1 MEGMVEKELFA
12 SLAPV
17 IKGPIE
23 DGVKNLKELETT
35 CERVIANGC
44 GEIPHDVKTIATLV
58 SDLKRSCM
66 LANQVFA
73 TMSKAIA
80 K

>member
-17 IKGPIE
+17 IKDPID

-35 CERVIANGC
+35 CERVIANCC
-44 GEIPHDVKTIATLV
+44 GEISHDVRQLPHSFLT
-58 SDLKRSCM
+58 
-66 LANQVFA
+66 
-73 TMSKAIA
+73 
-80 K
+80 